1 MVKIDLITGFLGSG
15 KTTFIKNYARYL
27 MDHEGK
33 IAILENDYGAINVD
47 MLMLQELQCDKCDLY
62 MVIGGKNDLDC
73 HRRRLHAKLVTLAM
87 LGYHRVIMEPSG
99 IFDVDEL
106 LDMLHEEPLERWYE
120 LGSVISIVD
129 AGLEREMSQNSDYLL
144 MNQVADAGKIVFSK
158 SQEVTEQEIAETKNH
173 LKRAMEI
180 FRCDRKLSVRDF
192 IIKDWRDLTDKDYRE
207 IMEAG
212 YRLCAHVKL
221 PVTTE
226 NQYDSLFYM
235 NVVIKPEEI
244 RSTVERLIKDET
256 IGHIFRVKGIFK
268 DGEEWIEVN
277 ATRDQTTIKK
287 VPEGQE
293 VIIVIGENL
302 NQDGIAQYWDFQYG
316 SGRERIDM

>member
-1 MVKIDLITGFLGSG
+1 
-15 KTTFIKNYARYL
+15 
-27 MDHEGK
+27 
-33 IAILENDYGAINVD
+33 
-47 MLMLQELQCDKCDLY
+47 
-62 MVIGGKNDLDC
+62 
-73 HRRRLHAKLVTLAM
+73 
-87 LGYHRVIMEPSG
+87 
-99 IFDVDEL
+99 
-106 LDMLHEEPLERWYE
+106 
-120 LGSVISIVD
+120 
-129 AGLEREMSQNSDYLL
+129 
-144 MNQVADAGKIVFSK
+144 
-158 SQEVTEQEIAETKNH
+158 
-173 LKRAMEI
+173 
-180 FRCDRKLSVRDF
+180 
-192 IIKDWRDLTDKDYRE
+192 
-207 IMEAG
+207 MEAG

-302 NQDGIAQYWDFQYG
+302 NQDGIAQYWDFLYG